1 MKFWGECVLTAT
13 YPINRMPAPI
23 LKNKTPYELPHGQKP
38 SYDHLRVFGC
48 LCYVSTSKQGKDK
61 FMGRVVPYVFL
72 GYPYGKKAYKVMT
85 FDTHKFHSS
94 RDIVFHEAIFP
105 FSSSAP
111 TSSYDHLRVFGCLC
125 YVSTS
130 KQGKDKFMGRVV
142 PCVFLGYPYGKKA
155 YKVMTFD
162 SHKFHSSRDI
172 VFHEAVFPFSSSA
185 PTSLSP
191 INDEIPAHYQ
201 GDGPILGDLDSISS
215 QSSQPT

>member
-1 MKFWGECVLTAT
+1 MKFWGECVLTAA

-61 FMGRVVPYVFL
+61 FMGRVVPCVFL

-85 FDTHKFHSS
+85 FDTHKLHSS
-94 RDIVFHEAIFP
+94 RDIVFHEAI
-105 FSSSAP
+105 
-111 TSSYDHLRVFGCLC
+111 
-125 YVSTS
+125 
-130 KQGKDKFMGRVV
+130 
-142 PCVFLGYPYGKKA
+142 
-155 YKVMTFD
+155 
-162 SHKFHSSRDI
+162 
-172 VFHEAVFPFSSSA
+172 FPFSSSA